1 MECPDLLEGGGG
13 EVEVPE
19 EPAELHGGGVA
30 LGQAGEL
37 VVLPGQQLP
46 QLVGDGH
53 REGSH

>member
-37 VVLPGQQLP
+37 VVLTGQQLP